1 METGGKSEYT
11 IILTKLTDISAQD
24 LIAEDPSTQG
34 LCLSQLLLEAIT
46 PQYQWPLAITN
57 TILYTLLLEILLT
70 MYTVP
75 IVMGSSL

>member
-1 METGGKSEYT
+1 MVTGSKSEST

-34 LCLSQLLLEAIT
+34 LCLSQLLLEAIK

-57 TILYTLLLEILLT
+57 TILYMLLLEILLT
-70 MYTVP
+70 MYTMP